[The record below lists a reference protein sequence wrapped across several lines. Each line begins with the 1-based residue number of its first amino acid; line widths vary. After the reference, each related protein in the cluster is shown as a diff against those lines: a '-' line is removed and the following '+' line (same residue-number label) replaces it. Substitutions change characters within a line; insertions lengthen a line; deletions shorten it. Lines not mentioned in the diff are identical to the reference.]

1 MKEELGDL
9 LLQVVFHAQIAKDRG
24 EFDINDVIDKI
35 SDKMVSRHPH
45 VFGDAKFRD
54 PRGSHESSGKT
65 ERGKRESLKT
75 QPLKECLRNCR
86 HF

>member
-35 SDKMVSRHPH
+35 SDKMVRAIPMYSATPSSR
-45 VFGDAKFRD
+45 
-54 PRGSHESSGKT
+54 PRGSHEAVARQKEG
-65 ERGKRESLKT
+65 RGKA
-75 QPLKECLRNCR
+75 
-86 HF
+86 